1 MISDNVSTYLAA
13 ADELK
18 ELFISPLLSDT
29 LSKKGVQWQFIPKR
43 APWYGEFWEQLIGL
57 TKISLKTIFGRTFT
71 TLLDLQTL
79 IVEIEA
85 ILNDWPLT
93 HLSFDVT
100 DPEPLTPSHLIYG
113 RRIVMLLHLHCE
125 DDEISD
131 TTYGETDSQLKGRAK
146 VQAQLLK
153 HFWKREYL
161 TSLREFHKTKGNN
174 VQKIKVGN
182 IVLMHDDIP
191 KVNWKLAVIQQVIEG
206 EDGVI

>member
-29 LSKKGVQWQFIPKR
+29 LSKKGVQWQFIPKH

-85 ILNDWPLT
+85 ILNDRPLT

-100 DPEPLTPSHLIYG
+100 DPEPLTPS
-113 RRIVMLLHLHCE
+113 
-125 DDEISD
+125 SP
-131 TTYGETDSQLKGRAK
+131 
-146 VQAQLLK
+146 
-153 HFWKREYL
+153 YL
-161 TSLREFHKTKGNN
+161 WS
-174 VQKIKVGN
+174 
-182 IVLMHDDIP
+182 
-191 KVNWKLAVIQQVIEG
+191 
-206 EDGVI
+206 